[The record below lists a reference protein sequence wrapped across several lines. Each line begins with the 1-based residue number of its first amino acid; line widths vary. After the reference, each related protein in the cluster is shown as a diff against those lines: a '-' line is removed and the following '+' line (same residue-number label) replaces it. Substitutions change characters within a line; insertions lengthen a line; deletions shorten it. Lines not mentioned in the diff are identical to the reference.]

1 MTDGS
6 VVVRSTRSH
15 LKLFPERVGLSILP
29 RHAFPSIIRER
40 TYHSPTRLLPR
51 QRTLFHIFRNSL
63 LTSASL
69 RNRMRRF
76 RPQPAVSGIH
86 RKYSVASANPQAIGL
101 FRAVGCSRYAWS
113 NVDGM
118 LTLRPALPR
127 TQVCYIGTGLRA
139 RCQQ

>member
-6 VVVRSTRSH
+6 AVVRSTR
-15 LKLFPERVGLSILP
+15 KPPEALPGTRRPIHPAEARVGSTSVPVHLP
-29 RHAFPSIIRER
+29 RPHFSSGSEPCSIFQKFAADVSVAAQPNAKI
-40 TYHSPTRLLPR
+40 P
-51 QRTLFHIFRNSL
+51 
-63 LTSASL
+63 
-69 RNRMRRF
+69 
-76 RPQPAVSGIH
+76 PQPAVSGIQ
-86 RKYSVASANPQAIGL
+86 RKHSVASVNPQAIGL

-118 LTLRPALPR
+118 LTLKPALPR